1 MKRIK
6 LKMGITSAVIT
17 AVVLACI
24 IVFNSIVAIIADK
37 YPLKI
42 DLTRDKV
49 YEFSQQT
56 KDVMKDLDE
65 DIVAYALIPEG
76 TQGEYIDYIKEYLD
90 KYRVLS
96 ESFEVKYI
104 DPYENPSFMNGYTD
118 GETQAQVGSVI
129 IECGDKY
136 EIINF
141 NEIYT
146 QNSFTGAIQIDMEK
160 KVTNAVMTV
169 TGQLSG
175 ASVYFT
181 TGHSEYSGQNL
192 KSALSAEGYK
202 CADINISME
211 EIPEDAAIIFSLAPM
226 ADFTAEERDALDKYM
241 DKGGKFVLFAT
252 PGMQPMERIDA
263 YLEEW
268 GIKLNYD
275 YVIELDQNSALA
287 SGTGMPVPAAKMQ
300 EHAITTNLLS
310 SKSPLIMPDSM
321 SMQAVK
327 SANSAV
333 VSKLLQTSDKSYGK
347 KNISSTTIEKEDGD
361 YEGPLCLAAVSETI
375 KDDVKSSVTVIGSL
389 ASAELSGV
397 LTEKAYLNGDFVL
410 NTVSYL
416 CGTQSSGSIRAKEI
430 SAQTMTM
437 TQNQVVVSALL
448 LQYALPLV
456 IILIGLIVWLRR
468 RYK

>member
-1 MKRIK
+1 MKKIK
-6 LKMGITSAVIT
+6 LKMGLTAAVIT
-17 AVVLACI
+17 AVVLACV

-37 YPLKI
+37 HPLKI
-42 DLTRDKV
+42 DLTRDRV

-56 KDVMKDLDE
+56 KDVMKNLD
-65 DIVAYALIPEG
+65 DSITAYALIPEG

-90 KYRVLS
+90 KYRVLN
-96 ESFEVKYI
+96 ENFKVEYI
-104 DPYENPSFMNGYTD
+104 DPYENPSFMNGYSD

-129 IECGDKY
+129 VECGKKY

-141 NEIYT
+141 NQIYT
-146 QNSFTGAIQIDMEK
+146 QNSFTGAVQIDMEK

-181 TGHSEYSGQNL
+181 TGHSEYDAQNL
-192 KSALSAEGYK
+192 KGALSDEGYK

-211 EIPEDAAIIFSLAPM
+211 AIPDDAAMIFSSVPM
-226 ADFTAEERDALDKYM
+226 ADFTAEERDALDKYI
-241 DKGGKFVLFAT
+241 DKGGKFVLIT
-252 PGMQPMERIDA
+252 SPGMQPMERLDA

-268 GIKLNYD
+268 GMKLNYD
-275 YVIELDQNSALA
+275 YVIELDPNSALA
-287 SGTGMPVPAAKMQ
+287 SGTGMPIPAAKMN
-300 EHAITTNLLS
+300 EHAITQNILS
-310 SKSPLIMPDSM
+310 SKSPLVMPDSM
-321 SMQAVK
+321 SLQVVK

-333 VSKLLQTSDKSYGK
+333 VSKLLETTEKSYGK
-347 KNISSTTIEKEDGD
+347 KNIASTTIEKEEGD
-361 YEGPLCLAAVSETI
+361 YEGPLCLAAVSEKI

-389 ASAELSGV
+389 SATEIKGV
-397 LTEKAYLNGDFVL
+397 LTEKAYLNGDFLL

-416 CGTQSSGSIRAKEI
+416 CNTQSSGSIRAKEI

-437 TQNQVVVSALL
+437 TQNQVVIWALV
-448 LQYALPLV
+448 LQYVLPLV
-456 IILIGLIVWLRR
+456 IVLIGLVVWLRR

>member
-1 MKRIK
+1 MKKIK

-17 AVVLACI
+17 AVVLACV
-24 IVFNSIVAIIADK
+24 IVFNLIVSIIADK
-37 YPLKI
+37 HPLKI
-42 DLTRDKV
+42 DLTRDRV
-49 YEFSQQT
+49 YEFSEQT
-56 KDVMKDLDE
+56 EDVMKNLDGE
-65 DIVAYALIPEG
+65 IVAYALIPEG

-90 KYRVLS
+90 KYRVLN
-96 ESFEVKYI
+96 ENFKIEYI
-104 DPYENPSFMNGYTD
+104 DPYENPSFMNGYSD

-129 IECGDKY
+129 IESGEKY

-141 NEIYT
+141 DEIYT
-146 QNSFTGAIQIDMEK
+146 QNSFTGAVQIDMEK

-169 TGQLSG
+169 TGQLSS

-181 TGHSEYSGQNL
+181 TGHSEYDAQNL
-192 KSALSAEGYK
+192 KSVLSDEGYK

-211 EIPEDAAIIFSLAPM
+211 AIPDDAAMIFSAAPM
-226 ADFTAEERDALDKYM
+226 ADFTAEERDALDKYI
-241 DKGGKFVLFAT
+241 DKGGKFVLLTT
-252 PGMQPMERIDA
+252 PGMQPMERLDA

-268 GIKLNYD
+268 GMKLNYD

-300 EHAITTNLLS
+300 EHAITQNILS
-310 SKSPLIMPDSM
+310 SKSPLVMPDAM
-321 SMQAVK
+321 SLQVVK

-347 KNISSTTIEKEDGD
+347 KNIASTTIEKEEGD
-361 YEGPLCLAAVSETI
+361 YEGPLCLAAVSEKI

-389 ASAELSGV
+389 SAAEIRGV

-437 TQNQVVVSALL
+437 TQNQVVISALL